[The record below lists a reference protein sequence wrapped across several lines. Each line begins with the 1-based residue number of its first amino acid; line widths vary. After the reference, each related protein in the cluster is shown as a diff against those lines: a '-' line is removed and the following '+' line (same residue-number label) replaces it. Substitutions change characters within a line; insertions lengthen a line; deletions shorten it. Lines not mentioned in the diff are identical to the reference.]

1 MAASNRYSQIT
12 PSQFNPLSLEE
23 VMMVPMMKRQ
33 QHDALNSKIESQI
46 AELAKVKPTDRDF
59 TEAQKEKQR
68 LNDMMM
74 SQAERLTKEGVN
86 PNSQSDFLK
95 FNRDFQESI
104 SPTGKIG
111 MFNEAYIQKAKKE
124 AEFLD
129 NHVKLG
135 YSPKEAL
142 AKLEKAKQDYMNT
155 DIYDEQGR
163 VTMFNTDKYMAP
175 NYINH
180 IEEARKFMNDTKM
193 DSREWDKIT
202 SGIVIDDN
210 GQYVHTGG
218 TSGLRADNHAKIEAV
233 LGFMNSRMSPTGD
246 IGQVLDWRG
255 YDKQQALNEIQSMS
269 GIYKQK
275 AIKDGTTS
283 QISNFNPNE
292 GTSQAPSGM
301 IISNDSTLTT
311 DALNETNYQNVIK
324 TINQLQSSKSLS
336 PADRAKLEDLK
347 ELKSIADS
355 KISKDSKYSKVYN
368 EYQTELNKWKNL
380 ANKMDLTKE
389 EKQQI
394 SENPNILPQLL
405 FGKGFG
411 FFKGDKKDKDLNL
424 IMNDKSLTKFNSLN
438 KEKQSIQDTYWK
450 QSSSLRHNYTY
461 LPSTLKEESAW
472 NLHNENV
479 LNTLN
484 GIPDLGNI
492 LDLTSVHTTG
502 GTRKDV
508 NSNDVKNIQNLLKS
522 GDPKSFKINNIK
534 TYGDNKTPEITMTF
548 TTKKGAKEY
557 DIDGSWDWNDEYGGE
572 EKPVTVTFKLKK
584 FSNAFDTKSAV
595 GYKNLTGA
603 IANFWKDKGGVNEI
617 TGNFQGAEIYNSMIE
632 NAYSDISNEELYQR
646 AQVDSDAREAL
657 MIRIAKRKSK

>member
-1 MAASNRYSQIT
+1 MAASNRYLQIT

-33 QHDALNSKIESQI
+33 QHDTLNAKIESQI

-59 TEAQKEKQR
+59 AEAQKEKQR
-68 LNDMMM
+68 LNDMLM
-74 SQAERLTKEGVN
+74 SQAERLDKEGVN
-86 PNSQSDFLK
+86 PNSASDFLK

-193 DSREWDKIT
+193 DSREWDEIM
-202 SGIVIDDN
+202 SGIRKDEN

-218 TSGLRADNHAKIEAV
+218 SSGLRADNYAKIEAV
-233 LGFMNSRMSPTGD
+233 LGFMNNRMSPTGD

-255 YDKQQALNEIQSMS
+255 YDQQQALNEIKSMS

-292 GTSQAPSGM
+292 GTSQDPSGM
-301 IISNDSTLTT
+301 IISNDSILTT

-347 ELKSIADS
+347 ELKSIADA
-355 KISKDSKYSKVYN
+355 KISKDPEYVKVYN
-368 EYQTELNKWKNL
+368 ESKILEKNL
-380 ANKMDLTKE
+380 IDKLRKKYLGKE
-389 EKQQI
+389 KYHGSDEKFTEKDI
-394 SENPNILPQLL
+394 KNLENQLKEGNYSILNSLDSKSL
-405 FGKGFG
+405 EDGK
-411 FFKGDKKDKDLNL
+411 KLKKLVDKKYD
-424 IMNDKSLTKFNSLN
+424 
-438 KEKQSIQDTYWK
+438 IQNQYWK
-450 QSSSLRHNYTY
+450 QSSSLRHNYSY
-461 LPSTLKEESAW
+461 LPSNPKEESIW
-472 NLHNENV
+472 NLYNENV
-479 LNTLN
+479 FNTLN
-484 GIPDLGNI
+484 GITDLGNI
-492 LDLTSVHTTG
+492 LDLTSIHTTG

-534 TYGDNKTPEITMTF
+534 TYGDNKTPEITTTF
-548 TTKKGAKEY
+548 TTKKGAEEY
-557 DIDGSWDWNDEYGGE
+557 TIDGSWDWNDEYGGE

-584 FSNAFDTKSAV
+584 FSNSFDTGSAV

-617 TGNFQGAEIYNSMIE
+617 TGNFQGAEVYNSMIE